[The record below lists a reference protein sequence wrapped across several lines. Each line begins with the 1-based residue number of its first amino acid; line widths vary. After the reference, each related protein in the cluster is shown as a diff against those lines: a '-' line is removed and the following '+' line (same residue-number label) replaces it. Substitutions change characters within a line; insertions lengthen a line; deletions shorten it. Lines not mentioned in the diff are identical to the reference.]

1 MKKCSHCSFETKKT
15 SNLKRH
21 VQRFHGPDLV
31 KNVQP
36 KQGFCLRFECGQ
48 TFHRIRDLQRHL
60 ISSRN
65 HKLHFETK
73 AFNSFQVNC
82 LIQYFS
88 FKPSARQHFFHFT
101 KRVLGKFSPGQSP
114 PRWISPDQMGPDKL
128 PNPDLTLEMGGIDRG
143 ELTRREK
150 TLSKFLM
157 FRAVA
162 FLIIRYIEI
171 FFFWECIYIDM
182 TWLSDMTK
190 Y

>member
-1 MKKCSHCSFETKKT
+1 MLQIEIVNDGDIVTNNDLEEVTFVDFPLTDEKEITKCNKNVKENMKKCSHCSFETKKT

-114 PRWISPDQMGPDKL
+114 PGEFLPIKWVLISCPTQ
-128 PNPDLTLEMGGIDRG
+128 T
-143 ELTRREK
+143 
-150 TLSKFLM
+150 
-157 FRAVA
+157 
-162 FLIIRYIEI
+162 
-171 FFFWECIYIDM
+171 
-182 TWLSDMTK
+182 
-190 Y
+190 